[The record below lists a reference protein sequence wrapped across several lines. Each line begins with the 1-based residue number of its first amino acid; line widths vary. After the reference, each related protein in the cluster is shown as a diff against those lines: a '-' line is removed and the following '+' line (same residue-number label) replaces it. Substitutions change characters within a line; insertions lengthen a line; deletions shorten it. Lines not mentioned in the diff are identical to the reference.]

1 MKKAT
6 KCLIV
11 ISLVLLIILVIFEIL
26 MYINIQNQEIEL
38 TKFQN
43 SNKFASSSEGGF
55 VYVFLIT
62 SLSLL
67 MPSSALIIILI
78 IFLMWLI
85 YGSIYLIKKRRKK

>member
-26 MYINIQNQEIEL
+26 MYINIQKADIEL

-43 SNKFASSSEGGF
+43 SNEFASSSENGL

-62 SLSLL
+62 SLSWL